1 MDDQSS
7 AKLKAQALLST
18 ISEKDDP
25 AEVFFELFPT
35 PEEIHG
41 ATNAG
46 AHEDVGKRIAS
57 VLDAVNL
64 FVKKHGQDS
73 ADPDFA
79 YIFKYTTEATLREP
93 KSWMKCLRNAIA
105 HVALMKSRDKEASS
119 QGTKKV
125 QLLAYYLWRLRG
137 AKDETCPVQIPASA
151 KTTGTI
157 DVASHDFLPS
167 SMARHAPCSNCG
179 NAKATSW
186 CSGCCIEK
194 SGKLVFATF
203 YCNRDCMKA
212 HWGTHKPAC
221 KGARALRRAAAIFTE
236 LWFED
241 LRGRSGDIEFVSE
254 EKGLTEMKIIP
265 PDRLASMGR
274 SAYQPFPQGL
284 FESEE
289 QMRAC
294 VSATACED
302 VIQGSRILFEL
313 FMLRE

>member
-7 AKLKAQALLST
+7 AKLRAQALLST
-18 ISEKDDP
+18 IGEKDDP

-46 AHEDVGKRIAS
+46 AHEDVCKRIAS

-64 FVKKHGQDS
+64 FGEKQGRDS

-79 YIFKYTTEATLREP
+79 YIFNYTTEATLREP

-119 QGTKKV
+119 QGTKKD

-137 AKDETCPVQIPASA
+137 AKDETSSVQVPASSNPP
-151 KTTGTI
+151 GTI
-157 DVASHDFLPS
+157 DVASLDFLPS
-167 SMARHAPCSNCG
+167 SKTRHAPCSNCG
-179 NAKATSW
+179 NAQAMSW

-194 SGKLVFATF
+194 SGKLIFATF

-212 HWGTHKPAC
+212 HWSTHKPAC
-221 KGARALRRAAAIFTE
+221 KEARALRRAAAIFTE

-241 LRGRSGDIEFVSE
+241 LRGRNGDIEFVSE
-254 EKGLTEMKIIP
+254 EKGLIEMKIISR
-265 PDRLASMGR
+265 DRLASMGR
-274 SAYQPFPQGL
+274 SPYQPFPQGL

-294 VSATACED
+294 VSATACELA
-302 VIQGSRILFEL
+302 IQESRILFKL
-313 FMLRE
+313 FMLRK